1 MKKNILNSIRKSK
14 FFSFFIIGMLSN
26 LVVFAEP
33 ATQAIFNFSAKQNIK
48 YWHSTSYLIALN
60 SEIAKKNY
68 NSKIF
73 ENNDLGRSHSS
84 EEGLS
89 HVQVDADRDSGRI
102 GVKTE
107 GANDFIQDNFFNFFI
122 PDSIDLST
130 HHTLLSYELFG
141 VLSEEGTTKSINGSK
156 AYGGK
161 ILKKDQHWKKVEE
174 YLPQTLLKNGNNEIF
189 FNRSIDSIYE
199 YEIKNVSLKLYNEFE
214 ETFIQSKINHEQ
226 IFNIEKDFVSTKI
239 NLQDATGSNFSFYG
253 ISLKPKKH
261 LENEVVMEVSG
272 LPFKDVK
279 PLDQDLLNVTAG
291 DFTAYRVQAIDS
303 VIDTVELFLA
313 YDFHAIPE
321 GYSSKDIRTYF
332 FDKVNKS
339 WKALPVARID

>member
-14 FFSFFIIGMLSN
+14 VFSFFIIGVLSN

-33 ATQAIFNFSAKQNIK
+33 ATQAVFNFSAKQNTK
-48 YWHSTSYLIALN
+48 HWHSTSHRITLN
-60 SEIAKKNY
+60 SEITKKKY
-68 NSKIF
+68 NSKLF
-73 ENNDLGRSHSS
+73 ENIDLDRSHSS
-84 EEGLS
+84 QKGLS
-89 HVQVDADRDSGRI
+89 HVQVDADRNSGKI
-102 GVKTE
+102 GVRTE
-107 GANDFIQDNFFNFFI
+107 GTNDFIQDNFFNFYI

-141 VLSEEGTTKSINGSK
+141 LLSEEGTTKSINGSK

-226 IFNIEKDFVSTKI
+226 ILKDRKS
-239 NLQDATGSNFSFYG
+239 
-253 ISLKPKKH
+253 
-261 LENEVVMEVSG
+261 VV
-272 LPFKDVK
+272 
-279 PLDQDLLNVTAG
+279 
-291 DFTAYRVQAIDS
+291 
-303 VIDTVELFLA
+303 
-313 YDFHAIPE
+313 
-321 GYSSKDIRTYF
+321 
-332 FDKVNKS
+332 
-339 WKALPVARID
+339 